1 MGLTALQPQS
11 EPKTTP
17 RSTEWCESGQQG
29 PWQTVV
35 PFHKLV
41 CSIICAASSNRN
53 EKHQTSPGHPTA
65 RHTQPHQD
73 PENFGPPKG
82 TPDRSSAY
90 FCRFLKLGVSNAFV
104 IDEAQLE
111 FKMRT
116 QTRLEKISTAIS
128 LFGMAM
134 GFSVLGFLIVVNQH
148 DGGASIPGG
157 IFGILLGAAF
167 LIAACLHLKRQI
179 QGGFRIEEIPAEIV
193 PEMRQAT
200 DAICDF

>member
-65 RHTQPHQD
+65 RHTQPHRD

-82 TPDRSSAY
+82 TPDKSAAL

-134 GFSVLGFLIVVNQH
+134 GFSLLGFLIVVNQH

-179 QGGFRIEEIPAEIV
+179 QGGFRLEEIPAEIV
-193 PEMRQAT
+193 PEMRQAP
-200 DAICDF
+200 DAICGF